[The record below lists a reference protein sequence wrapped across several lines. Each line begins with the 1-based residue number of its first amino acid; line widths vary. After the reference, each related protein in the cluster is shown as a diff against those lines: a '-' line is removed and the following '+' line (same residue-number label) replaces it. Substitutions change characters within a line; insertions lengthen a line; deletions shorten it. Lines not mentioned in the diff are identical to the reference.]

1 VRRVW
6 RWVRPARIRLAWL
19 TLGYLAAVG
28 MAFFGSKL
36 LGLWEEFVTW
46 QGASREQ
53 RAQWRRT
60 RRLDDHRF
68 DWMGTEQ

>member
-1 VRRVW
+1 MRRVW

-19 TLGYLAAVG
+19 TLGYLCAVL

-53 RAQWRRT
+53 RAQWRRV
-60 RRLDDHRF
+60 RRLRTKTF
-68 DWMGTEQ
+68 DVGRQT